1 MTIGKIIMMIKS
13 IFAAVALVASVFTAT
28 AADLPSTKRAPVA
41 PIFAAYNWSGFYVG
55 LQGGYGWGRSVH
67 RQGAASSGKIDVTGG
82 LIGATVGYNYQ
93 INSLVIGLE
102 GDLAYSGMSGN
113 TLTNCA
119 APGCRTKMD
128 WFGTVRG
135 RLGYAFDRVMPY
147 ITAGAAVG
155 DVSARV
161 GGGLSGS
168 ETRLGWTV
176 GGGVEAAIWNNWTA
190 KVEYLYVD
198 LGKFNYV
205 SAPAISADL
214 HAHIVRAGL
223 NYRF

>member
-1 MTIGKIIMMIKS
+1 MFKKVVLAAAFVLGA
-13 IFAAVALVASVFTAT
+13 FAAQ

-41 PIFAAYNWSGFYVG
+41 PVFAAYNWTGFYVG
-55 LQGGYGWGRSVH
+55 LQGGYGWGRSLH
-67 RQGAASSGKIDVTGG
+67 RQGAASSGKIESDGG

-93 INSLVIGLE
+93 INSFVIGLE
-102 GDLAYSGMSGN
+102 GDLAYSGIRGG

-119 APGCRTKMD
+119 PPGCRTEMD

-147 ITAGAAVG
+147 ITAGAAIGNVTGKVG
-155 DVSARV
+155 L
-161 GGGLSGS
+161 LSGS
-168 ETRLGWTV
+168 ETRVGWTV

-190 KVEYLYVD
+190 KVEYLYAD
-198 LGKFNYV
+198 MGKFDYI
-205 SAPAISADL
+205 SAPAISTDL
-214 HAHIVRAGL
+214 RVHIVRAGV